1 MGYFE
6 NAISM
11 VVIHIGVLKRNCN
24 GGYSHGENWKT
35 ISVVSLMYNSF
46 IKNTATTDT
55 RTIYFELHFG
65 CLKHVRDALHEA
77 FPSSLHSRR
86 E

>member
-1 MGYFE
+1 LKTQYQWWLFALGC
-6 NAISM
+6 
-11 VVIHIGVLKRNCN
+11 LKRNGN
-24 GGYSHGENWKT
+24 GDYSHGESWKT

-55 RTIYFELHFG
+55 RTNYFELHFG
-65 CLKHVRDALHEA
+65 CPKRMRDALHEA
-77 FPSSLHSRR
+77 FPSRVYSNH

>member
-1 MGYFE
+1 
-6 NAISM
+6 M
-11 VVIHIGVLKRNCN
+11 VVIRIGVLKRNCN

-55 RTIYFELHFG
+55 ITNCFEPYFS
-65 CLKHVRDALHEA
+65 CLKRMRDALHEA
-77 FPSSLHSRR
+77 CPSRVHSNH